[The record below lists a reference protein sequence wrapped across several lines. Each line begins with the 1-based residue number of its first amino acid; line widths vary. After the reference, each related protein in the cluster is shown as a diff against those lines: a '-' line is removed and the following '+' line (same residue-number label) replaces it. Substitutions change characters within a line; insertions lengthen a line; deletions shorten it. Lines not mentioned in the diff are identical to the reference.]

1 MKKNE
6 LEQTWK
12 HLCSTASPCIDLP
25 IYEDIPLPMVMVQ
38 GWFYD
43 QCECFELL
51 RQELTDEEQNQLFT
65 SKKHLKSV
73 IAKSKPLW
81 EKIKNKASRVKGL
94 HRHQGILRYEYFCFW
109 IEQVYM
115 IQYEAGGLETMV
127 RNLGTVEAAH
137 DKFKEFYK
145 TNPVRIL
152 NAADTARL
160 LARCDYLEPEKR
172 PLLTSGALWGAA
184 ILLGGECPENN
195 TDAIE
200 REYRQEYKLVE
211 LEKEAASYIDATE
224 ELACF
229 GKWKMEIGESIFC
242 KLQKQPGVTT
252 RSRRRKGNGH
262 F

>member
-1 MKKNE
+1 MKKTSKK

-12 HLCSTASPCIDLP
+12 RLCSTANPDFDLP
-25 IYEDIPLPMVMVQ
+25 IYEDMPLPMVMVQ

-94 HRHQGILRYEYFCFW
+94 HRHQGILKYEYFCYW

-115 IQYEAGGLETMV
+115 TQYEAGGLETMV
-127 RNLGTVEAAH
+127 RNLGTVEVAH

-172 PLLTSGALWGAA
+172 PLLTRGALWGAA
-184 ILLGGECPENN
+184 IRVDKKSPSQMQSIK
-195 TDAIE
+195 D
-200 REYRQEYKLVE
+200 
-211 LEKEAASYIDATE
+211 
-224 ELACF
+224 LA
-229 GKWKMEIGESIFC
+229 
-242 KLQKQPGVTT
+242 
-252 RSRRRKGNGH
+252 
-262 F
+262 